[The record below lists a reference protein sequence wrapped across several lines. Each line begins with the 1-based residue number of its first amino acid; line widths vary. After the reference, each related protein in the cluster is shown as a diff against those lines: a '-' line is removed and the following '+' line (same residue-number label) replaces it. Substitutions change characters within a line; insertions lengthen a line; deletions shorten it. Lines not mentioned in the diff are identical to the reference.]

1 MRKFLLL
8 TTLASAFILIAT
20 SYLAAQQLEVKE
32 HMLKNGMKILLQED
46 HTVPSICFYIYFRV
60 GNRNERPGIT
70 GMSHLFEHMMFNGS
84 AKYKP
89 TEFDHIIEEGGG
101 YSNASTWNDL
111 TNYWEE
117 FNPDILDKVLA
128 LESDRVQALKL
139 DTANI
144 EQERGIVKEER
155 RVGVDN
161 NVRSKMEE
169 ELYATAFTASMY
181 HFPVVGWMR
190 DLDNITLQDA
200 KDYFRIYYAPNNA
213 TVIITGDFTTN
224 EMIQKM
230 ESYFGNIHARDTPR
244 KVVDAEP
251 EQLGERRAELHKI
264 AQLPAVTIGYKS
276 VPVSDSDYYPLDVLS
291 TILSRG
297 QSSRLYKTLV
307 YEKQLASQVY
317 ASMDDRID
325 AGLFTFYAQ
334 MKPGKTTAE
343 AEKEIYNIL
352 EDIKKSGVGDKELQK
367 AKNTVQADYVRQF
380 KTNQGR
386 GFVLGYYEVIHGDY
400 RKAFD
405 VVKNYDAVT
414 KEDIQRVAK
423 KYFTDRHRTVIT
435 LIPEKPETATSST
448 K

>member
-144 EQERGIVKEER
+144 EQERGSSKRSAEWVWITMCEARWR
-155 RVGVDN
+155 RN
-161 NVRSKMEE
+161 CMQRRSPP
-169 ELYATAFTASMY
+169 AC
-181 HFPVVGWMR
+181 
-190 DLDNITLQDA
+190 IT
-200 KDYFRIYYAPNNA
+200 
-213 TVIITGDFTTN
+213 
-224 EMIQKM
+224 
-230 ESYFGNIHARDTPR
+230 S
-244 KVVDAEP
+244 
-251 EQLGERRAELHKI
+251 
-264 AQLPAVTIGYKS
+264 
-276 VPVSDSDYYPLDVLS
+276 LS
-291 TILSRG
+291 
-297 QSSRLYKTLV
+297 
-307 YEKQLASQVY
+307 
-317 ASMDDRID
+317 
-325 AGLFTFYAQ
+325 
-334 MKPGKTTAE
+334 
-343 AEKEIYNIL
+343 
-352 EDIKKSGVGDKELQK
+352 
-367 AKNTVQADYVRQF
+367 
-380 KTNQGR
+380 
-386 GFVLGYYEVIHGDY
+386 
-400 RKAFD
+400 
-405 VVKNYDAVT
+405 
-414 KEDIQRVAK
+414 
-423 KYFTDRHRTVIT
+423 
-435 LIPEKPETATSST
+435 
-448 K
+448 